1 MSVSRPILTD
11 LAATIAERRAAA
23 ADTSYTKSLLDAGIA
38 KCARKLGEEATEAII
53 AALER
58 DREGLRAEAADLL
71 YHLLVL
77 LEAGDVPFAEVEA
90 ELARRTGRSGL
101 DEKASREKG

>member
-11 LAATIAERRAAA
+11 LAATIAARRAAA
-23 ADTSYTKSLLDAGIA
+23 ADSSYTKSLLEAGIA
-38 KCARKLGEEATEAII
+38 KCARKLGEEATETII

-58 DREGLRAEAADLL
+58 DRDGLRAEAADLL

-90 ELARRTGRSGL
+90 ELARRTGQSGHE
-101 DEKASREKG
+101 EKAARGKG